1 MSEKRELLLIEASKL
16 IESRGY
22 RNVNIQDIT
31 ESAGISVGTFY
42 NHFSSK
48 DDLYITILRNLEKKG
63 IERAERIVSRYHSP
77 INKIRA
83 LYRFVT
89 LGVRRNKI
97 LRGVLT
103 RERDFVSP
111 NVRKHLADGD
121 DIRKRFEELFGEILR
136 EGAMSNVFRTG
147 LYRNAGFLVAALY
160 DTILQNLDSLDL
172 EDLVEDL
179 LTLVERGLKRR
190 LRLRRRDERLDR
202 RMLRETDEEDLA
214 FEDSESISKPLRR
227 FGSNIPRSNDG

>member
-1 MSEKRELLLIEASKL
+1 MPSRLVMRRRPVYHLKKRAAIMSEKRDMLLSVATAL

-22 RNVNIQDIT
+22 RGVSIQEIT
-31 ESAGISVGTFY
+31 EAAGVSIGSFY

-48 DDLYITILRNLEKKG
+48 EDLYTSILQR
-63 IERAERIVSRYHSP
+63 IESDGMKRVEAIVNRYRSP
-77 INKIRA
+77 LNKIRV

-89 LGVRRNKI
+89 LGVRRNRI

-103 RERDFVSP
+103 GERDYMSP
-111 NVRKHLADGD
+111 GVRKHLAEGN
-121 DIRKRFEELFGEILR
+121 DIRSRVERIMAEVLR

-147 LYRNAGFLVAALY
+147 LYRNATFLVTGLF
-160 DTILQNLDSLDL
+160 DTILQNLDAPQL

-179 LTLVERGLKRR
+179 LTLIERGLKRR

-202 RMLRETDEEDLA
+202 RMLRFSDDDDLL
-214 FEDSESISKPLRR
+214 DI
-227 FGSNIPRSNDG
+227 